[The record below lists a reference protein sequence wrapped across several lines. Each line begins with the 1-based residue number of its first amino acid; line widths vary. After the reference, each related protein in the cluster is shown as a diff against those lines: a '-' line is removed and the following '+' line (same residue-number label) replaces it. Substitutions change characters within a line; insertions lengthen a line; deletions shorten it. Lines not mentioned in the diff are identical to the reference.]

1 MNLILGATQ
10 RSSPITMTTHL
21 GMLSLTYFMLRLY
34 VHLISVQVLDKCI
47 KHFIGEALNHLLAI
61 QYGNKR

>member
-1 MNLILGATQ
+1 
-10 RSSPITMTTHL
+10 MTTHL

-61 QYGNKR
+61 YTVWEQEIGA

>member
-1 MNLILGATQ
+1 
-10 RSSPITMTTHL
+10 MTTHL

-34 VHLISVQVLDKCI
+34 VHLISVQVLYKCI